1 MPDLDK
7 KQQEVVDRI
16 QSGTAKALCEG
27 NPSWSPFFME
37 TIGSIFDRP
46 DVNGDIPYQKF
57 YRFVNAMGT
66 RGADREYPDKFGG
79 WDTREAF
86 YALNRDC
93 PELIDKATSA
103 AARYPDD
110 NIDTILCK
118 TLDFLSSPDMK
129 YESDS
134 YTRQTIQRAKLMYP
148 DNAVL
153 FRAQMTE
160 GNEDAAKIYDSILY
174 HAYEI
179 DTEAA
184 AEWRK
189 TGGLGSHLMVG
200 RMSLLGLDDM
210 NIRGDQL
217 VSAYEYCDNDMATLL
232 SCIKQ
237 RDVRMVDYVN
247 QQTALNPV
255 EGLVGAPLAVTHG
268 ASFDGNSGI
277 LPYEQASLLII
288 KNIKPLKVDY
298 AVREIHSGTSYD
310 DAMKVL
316 EANGFEK
323 VFDRPIDVEHDAPW
337 TKDKAVRCV
346 IMHDPKTN
354 AMLKAGAY
362 QDGNEDKFC
371 YSGCDMTVFTRTPSG
386 EAPSRHLAD
395 DYQRNYVKGTDGNLA
410 ASTQLTYQGHLI
422 RNYRNIKDTEV
433 DASAVV
439 KNPFVGFEHYPLPK
453 LRDYHTEMISQTHT
467 GSQDARDY
475 LNDGDVPYHIQS
487 VMDCLNLE
495 KALEYMPE
503 NKRDL
508 YKPFLDDKYNQ
519 TIKYSYFSNSPAKNS
534 VAMGVA
540 FRLAGTPESEIDKYF
555 EAACHGGDRMS
566 EGLRENYKKTMSR
579 YGLKRDFYGESK
591 EVQRF
596 LDAFGLKPNQ
606 FDEPVAD
613 IDSRR
618 VPDVPDTSNNQSH
631 NQFNY

>member
-16 QSGTAKALCEG
+16 QSGLAKALCRG

-37 TIGSIFDRP
+37 IIGSVFDRP
-46 DVNGDIPYQKF
+46 DLNGDIPYQKF
-57 YRFVNAMGT
+57 YRFADAMGT

-79 WDTREAF
+79 WGVREAF
-86 YALNRDC
+86 YALNNDC
-93 PELIDKATSA
+93 PTLIDKATSA

-134 YTRQTIQRAKLMYP
+134 YTRQAIQRAKLMYP

-160 GNEDAAKIYDSILY
+160 GNEDAAKIYDTILY
-174 HAYEI
+174 HAHEI

-200 RMSLLGLDDM
+200 HMSLLGLDDM

-217 VSAYEYCDNDMATLL
+217 VSAYGYCDNDMATLL

-237 RDVRMVDYVN
+237 RDARMVDYVN
-247 QQTALNPV
+247 QQTASHPV
-255 EGLVGAPLAVTHG
+255 KGLVGSPLAVTHG
-268 ASFDGNSGI
+268 ASFDGNSA
-277 LPYEQASLLII
+277 LLQYEQASLFM
-288 KNIKPLKVDY
+288 KNIEPLKVDY

-323 VFDRPIDVEHDAPW
+323 VLDRPIDVKCDAPW

-362 QDGNEDKFC
+362 QNGDEDKFC
-371 YSGCDMTVFTRTPSG
+371 YSGCDMTVFTRMPSG
-386 EAPSRHLAD
+386 EAPSRHLLD
-395 DYQRNYVKGTDGNLA
+395 DYQRNYVKGTDGNLV
-410 ASTQLTYQGHLI
+410 ASTQLTYQGHMI

-439 KNPFVGFEHYPLPK
+439 ENPFVGFEHYPLPK

-467 GSQDARDY
+467 GSQAVRNY
-475 LNDGDVPYHIQS
+475 LNDGDIPYHIQS

-503 NKRDL
+503 DKRGL
-508 YKPFLDDKYNQ
+508 YKSFLDDKYNR
-519 TIKYSYFSNSPAKNS
+519 TIKYSYFSNFPAKNS

-540 FRLAGTPESEIDKYF
+540 FRLAGTPKSEIDKYF
-555 EAACHGGDRMS
+555 EAACRGGEHMS
-566 EGLRENYKKTMSR
+566 EGLRENYRKTMSR
-579 YGLKRDFYGESK
+579 HGLKQDFYGESK

-596 LDAFGLKPNQ
+596 LDVFGLEPNQ
-606 FDEPVAD
+606 FDVPTDNAV
-613 IDSRR
+613 SRKL
-618 VPDVPDTSNNQSH
+618 PDVSVIVDSQSD
-631 NQFNY
+631 NQFGLQ

>member
-1 MPDLDK
+1 MSQLDK
-7 KQQEVVDRI
+7 KQREVIDRI
-16 QSGTAKALCEG
+16 QSGTARALCEG

-46 DVNGDIPYQKF
+46 DVNGDIPYQKL

-79 WDTREAF
+79 WNTREAF

-134 YTRQTIQRAKLMYP
+134 YTRQAIQRAKLMYP
-148 DNAVL
+148 DNTVL

-184 AEWRK
+184 AEWRR

-200 RMSLLGLDDM
+200 HMSLLGLDDM

-247 QQTALNPV
+247 QQTALHLV
-255 EGLVGAPLAVTHG
+255 EGSVGAPLAVTYG
-268 ASFDGNSGI
+268 ASFDGNSAL

-298 AVREIHSGTSYD
+298 AAREIHSGTSYD
-310 DAMKVL
+310 DAMKIL

-323 VFDRPIDVEHDAPW
+323 VFDRPIDVKYAAAW

-362 QDGNEDKFC
+362 QNGDEDKFC
-371 YSGCDMTVFTRTPSG
+371 YSGCDMTVFTRMPSG
-386 EAPSRHLAD
+386 GAPSRHLAD
-395 DYQRNYVKGTDGNLA
+395 DYQRNYVKGTDGNLV

-439 KNPFVGFEHYPLPK
+439 ENPFVGSEHYPLPT

-467 GSQDARDY
+467 GSQAARDY
-475 LNDGDVPYHIQS
+475 LREGDIPYHIQS

-503 NKRDL
+503 DKRGL
-508 YKPFLDDKYNQ
+508 YKSFLDDKYNQ
-519 TIKYSYFSNSPAKNS
+519 TIEYSYFSNFPAKNS

-540 FRLAGTPESEIDKYF
+540 FRLAGTPKSEIDKYF
-555 EAACHGGDRMS
+555 EAACHGGEHMS
-566 EGLRENYKKTMSR
+566 EGFRKDYNKMMSR
-579 YGLKRDFYGESK
+579 HGLKQDFYGESK
-591 EVQRF
+591 EVQKF
-596 LDAFGLKPNQ
+596 LDAFGLQPNQ
-606 FDEPVAD
+606 FDAPTD
-613 IDSRR
+613 NTISRR
-618 VPDVPDTSNNQSH
+618 LPDVPDTNS
-631 NQFNY
+631 NQFDNQFGC